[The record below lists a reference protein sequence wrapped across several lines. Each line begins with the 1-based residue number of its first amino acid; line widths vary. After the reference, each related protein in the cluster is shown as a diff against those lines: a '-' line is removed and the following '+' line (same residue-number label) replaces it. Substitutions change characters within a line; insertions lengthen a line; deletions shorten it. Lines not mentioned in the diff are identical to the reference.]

1 MIKFIIFL
9 IIVVYINLTNVTCDP
24 KRVKFNKISVDYG
37 NQIYSIEKDKEHQS
51 TRRIL
56 LSVSVKNYA
65 HSLPTF
71 LATLETLDCPTVDKK
86 CDLR

>member
-24 KRVKFNKISVDYG
+24 ERVKFNKISVDYD
-37 NQIYSIEKDKEHQS
+37 NQIYSIEKDQEHQS

-56 LSVSVKNYA
+56 LSVSVKNHA

-71 LATLETLDCPTVDKK
+71 LATLETLDCPSVDKK